1 MRKPHKRW
9 IALAGA
15 TTVSLAG
22 FGLFGGVSAAA
33 DDTDLPWPV
42 IQQRASTY
50 AIDGFEIGYLPPE
63 LERYGISA
71 KSATG
76 NKGDRSSHISWVQGP
91 EATYGKVAVLRS
103 SDLTSLEVVRDKRY
117 DHLEDAS
124 LEKAEDG
131 EREAYV
137 SESTGDYFFLQ
148 EKGVAVGVYLQPE
161 KWEAEELA
169 KFASSVRPQA
179 AGEPEA
185 SEAADTPEEEAAEE
199 SEEES
204 AAEEEPAAEDA
215 ADEGPAQGEPA
226 AEEPAEEPGGADA
239 EAPEEEPAAEAPE
252 EDSAE
257 GAGEAEESAEAAPE
271 GGAAEGGA
279 ENPADSEEAAD
290 DATDGADG
298 ADGQEPAS
306 DQGTEDTEGADGEGA
321 ESDTS
326 EADGADGAEATDEE
340 AAGAGTGDTE
350 TDGTEPQADE
360 AEAATDGETVGIRL
374 PEGATA
380 QDVRV
385 CLAEEITGGELTEE
399 LRETAK
405 DAGKF
410 TEFWGE
416 AGLADRRTAVD
427 ACIERLKA
435 DEWWYE
441 DGAEKGSEGEAAR
454 YDGVW
459 REAPWTLPAQRTN
472 D

>member
-185 SEAADTPEEEAAEE
+185 SEAEDTPEEEAAEE
-199 SEEES
+199 DSEEES

-215 ADEGPAQGEPA
+215 AD
-226 AEEPAEEPGGADA
+226 EEPGGADA

-257 GAGEAEESAEAAPE
+257 GSEEAEESAEAAPE

-290 DATDGADG
+290 DATDATDG
-298 ADGQEPAS
+298 ADGEGSQEPAS
-306 DQGTEDTEGADGEGA
+306 DQGTEDAEGTEGEDA

-326 EADGADGAEATDEE
+326 EADGAEATDEE
-340 AAGAGTGDTE
+340 AAGAGTGDAE

-416 AGLADRRTAVD
+416 AGLTDRRTAVD